1 MGKLYYFPFFLVTV
15 VCKIRIF
22 LARRGKT
29 NDAVVLYIQRV
40 EAKVQKDIEVRKFMP
55 IKLEGKVAIVT
66 GSSSGIGQAI
76 AQRLA
81 QDGATVVA
89 NDGAKI

>member
-1 MGKLYYFPFFLVTV
+1 LGGHKTIFSQLIKLIILLSAFLATV

-40 EAKVQKDIEVRKFMP
+40 EATKSNHKSKVSI
-55 IKLEGKVAIVT
+55 ITYA
-66 GSSSGIGQAI
+66 SSGMKQAI
-76 AQRLA
+76 AA
-81 QDGATVVA
+81 
-89 NDGAKI
+89 